1 MGNIKGD
8 GQMDFSANKP
18 IYLQIMDEIKR
29 RIVNGEYKPGD
40 KIPSVREFAL
50 SLGVNPNTV
59 QRALSE
65 LERDSFVESERTIG
79 RFITRDEGIIEELK
93 EDVIRSKIEQFVEDI
108 ESYDYDVE
116 KKLMMLRER
125 LYDGKAD

>member
-8 GQMDFSANKP
+8 GQMDFNANKP
-18 IYLQIMDEIKR
+18 IYLQIIDEIKR
-29 RIVNGEYKPGD
+29 RIVNEEYKPGE

-65 LERDSFVESERTIG
+65 LERDSYVESERTIG
-79 RFITRDEGIIEELK
+79 RFITKDEEIIRKLK
-93 EDVIRSKIEQFVEDI
+93 EDVIRQKIEQFVEDI
-108 ESYDYDVE
+108 ESYNYDIN
-116 KKLMMLRER
+116 KLLEMLKER